1 MQNSFICFH
10 SVIDSILVSGNLFVL
25 IFIEGFDLLALMLPA
40 DVQEFIGILN
50 SSTISPMFL
59 YMLNFVIF
67 IDFQKLGQP
76 VGRGGVISV

>member
-1 MQNSFICFH
+1 
-10 SVIDSILVSGNLFVL
+10 
-25 IFIEGFDLLALMLPA
+25 MLPA